1 MSRTYNF
8 EGQVVAITGGARGI
22 GREIAA
28 GFEAAGAKV
37 AIGDINL
44 DASQATGSELGVH
57 AYRLDVTDEDC
68 VSAFL
73 SEVTHELGPID
84 IFVGNAGLM
93 WVGPFA
99 EEPRSAARAQIEVN
113 LLGVIN
119 GIKAAAP
126 EMIARG
132 SGHLITVASAA
143 SILPTPG
150 EATYAA
156 TKHGV
161 LGYLKAVRAEM
172 RGTGVRVTAIMPA
185 VVDTA
190 LAVGTSSGATKLLTP
205 AEVART
211 VIRAA
216 ARPRFEV
223 TVPGFIGPAV
233 RVVNLL
239 LPTPVRDRIFAALV
253 PNQLAQAGSAQRQ
266 EYESSFTA
274 RGDEFTAQGR

>member
-1 MSRTYNF
+1 MSDKRTLT
-8 EGQVVAITGGARGI
+8 GQVVAITGGAHGI

-28 GFEAAGAKV
+28 EFTAAGAQV
-37 AIGDINL
+37 AIGDIDL
-44 DASQATGSELGVH
+44 DAAQETAAELGAK
-57 AYRLDVTDEDC
+57 AYRLDVTDRDC
-68 VSAFL
+68 LNAFL
-73 SEVTHELGPID
+73 TEVAHELGSID
-84 IFVGNAGLM
+84 IFVSNAGLM

-99 EEPRSAARAQIEVN
+99 QEPHSAARAQIEVN

-126 EMIARG
+126 AMVARG
-132 SGHLITVASAA
+132 GGHLITVASAG

-172 RGTGVRVTAIMPA
+172 RGTGVVVTAIMPG

-190 LAVGTSSGATKLLTP
+190 LAAGTSSGAAKLLTS
-205 AEVART
+205 AEVARS
-211 VIRAA
+211 VVKAA

-233 RVVNLL
+233 KVANLL
-239 LPTPVRDRIFAALV
+239 PLAVRDRLFGAMV
-253 PNQLAQAGSAQRQ
+253 PNQLQARAAARQ
-266 EYESSFTA
+266 EYQASFT
-274 RGDEFTAQGR
+274 DPVQ